1 MQIFSFIPRIA
12 RSKLIENR
20 LLSVIKINTDNIFSL
35 IIIVFCIF
43 NQSCSTA
50 SILKTTPK
58 TVESFMMK
66 RSNSILNKDYSN
78 ISSDKLLKHSIFLTM
93 TGFGFIMENAEK
105 KKRLSLSSFYTME
118 KT

>member
-43 NQSCSTA
+43 LNLFRFS
-50 SILKTTPK
+50 LLTPMLIF
-58 TVESFMMK
+58 EN
-66 RSNSILNKDYSN
+66 SNYLY
-78 ISSDKLLKHSIFLTM
+78 
-93 TGFGFIMENAEK
+93 
-105 KKRLSLSSFYTME
+105 
-118 KT
+118 